1 MQSGSSDQVPRLPA
15 TAVPGPGA
23 GSPAAPITT
32 SGRGGAGSDLRTTGV
47 PRPSVPQTLETTPE
61 PVRGPRPNSGGSGP
75 LRGRLVL
82 LRRDGSD
89 GETITMTG
97 ESSFDI
103 GRSEGGRTFPDDVY
117 MATRHA
123 RFILQGGGVR
133 VRSLDQTNGVLI
145 QIREPFELQ
154 SGDVFYMGRELLRF
168 EMLPSEER
176 DPPPVFEHGVRLF
189 GTTPRESWGRLRQL
203 TSTGTTRDL
212 WHLCRS
218 EVRIGREEGDIV
230 FPDDEF
236 MSRRH
241 AVVTRHG
248 NRVRIE
254 DQHSSNG
261 TYVRLRGDR
270 ELQAS
275 DVLRIGEVGQARQHA
290 LLVLGRQAETFV
302 VDHGNHV
309 VELVQALGNEM
320 RHLDLVAFDEQ
331 LCGGVGDLRRRRRTT
346 RVLLTGAAVTM
357 TSSTGAVGMLS
368 TRRWCVR
375 ASVAVAVNA
384 CIGTSCRRSRS
395 SAEDWVATP
404 RARKAAVRAMA
415 RMARA
420 TRVSSRVK
428 PWARRSGGLMR
439 PSGRAS
445 ATALRRW
452 PCRSGAPH
460 PRGW

>member
-1 MQSGSSDQVPRLPA
+1 MARCGNCGRANRDGALFCQDCGQPLDARAPGAADAVDARPASPPRPAPAAVGQAAQTPASSSSLPESTDGRGLAPVRVGCPKCGQPTPAGFSFCQHCGTRMQSGSSDQVPRLPA

-61 PVRGPRPNSGGSGP
+61 PVRGARPNSGGSGP

-275 DVLRIGEVGQARQHA
+275 DVLRIGDQ
-290 LLVLGRQAETFV
+290 VLRFE
-302 VDHGNHV
+302 
-309 VELVQALGNEM
+309 
-320 RHLDLVAFDEQ
+320 
-331 LCGGVGDLRRRRRTT
+331 
-346 RVLLTGAAVTM
+346 
-357 TSSTGAVGMLS
+357 
-368 TRRWCVR
+368 
-375 ASVAVAVNA
+375 
-384 CIGTSCRRSRS
+384 
-395 SAEDWVATP
+395 P
-404 RARKAAVRAMA
+404 
-415 RMARA
+415 
-420 TRVSSRVK
+420 
-428 PWARRSGGLMR
+428 
-439 PSGRAS
+439 
-445 ATALRRW
+445 
-452 PCRSGAPH
+452 
-460 PRGW
+460 